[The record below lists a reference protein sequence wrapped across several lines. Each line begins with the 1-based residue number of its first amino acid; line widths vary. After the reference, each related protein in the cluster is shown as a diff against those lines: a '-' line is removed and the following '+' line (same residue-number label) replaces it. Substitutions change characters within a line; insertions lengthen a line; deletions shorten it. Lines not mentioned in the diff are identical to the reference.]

1 MAIKKKQETNKETS
15 EKISEEIGKEKK
27 GKSWE
32 RKGKKIRKNSS
43 KKTEKVFEIGS

>member
-27 GKSWE
+27 DYGWMPLS
-32 RKGKKIRKNSS
+32 
-43 KKTEKVFEIGS
+43 